1 MLIIGK
7 NWRRGEGKGLI
18 GNLSTFCS
26 VFMNLD
32 TVLNDK
38 SMNEK
43 KSSVSPVFLKLSDVP
58 LDCRLKFTYS

>member
-1 MLIIGK
+1 MLIIRK
-7 NWRRGEGKGLI
+7 NWGRGEGKGLI

-43 KSSVSPVFLKLSDVP
+43 SQVYHPCF
-58 LDCRLKFTYS
+58 

>member
-7 NWRRGEGKGLI
+7 HWGKGEGKGLI
-18 GNLSTFCS
+18 EKLSMFCS

-32 TVLNDK
+32 AVLNKK

-43 KSSVSPVFLKLSDVP
+43 SQVYHPYF
-58 LDCRLKFTYS
+58 